1 MRSLLLVP
9 LALLGLAACAPPAP
23 GDPFAPVIIAINSA
37 FAMLP
42 PPPPPLTARVA
53 SSPSRLTLSNF
64 NYDRAR
70 VEAMITPYPD
80 CQVREGMV
88 SSNFELPLNAT
99 RIIDTPPGADVCW
112 RRLEPPLEQAT
123 SPGVPR
129 FVPWNRA
136 YTSGRTVDSRL

>member
-23 GDPFAPVIIAINSA
+23 GDPFVPVIIAINSV
-37 FAMLP
+37 FTTLP

-53 SSPSRLTLSNF
+53 SVPSRLTLSNF

-80 CQVREGMV
+80 CQVRDGMV

>member
-1 MRSLLLVP
+1 MRALLLVP
-9 LALLGLAACAPPAP
+9 LALLGLTACAPPAP